1 MTPHYLIFCFSGQ
14 QNKTYYLLKRNK
26 TLGYHIL
33 RRNLISCLFY
43 LPIFFRFVTLVFP
56 LDMKLYA
63 FVDNSDFFVKQIFFW
78 ETNIFWNKYFLKQVL
93 ESKTQQTLDTTGD
106 ITIGNFTEKL
116 KSKFLWRI
124 YDGKLGLFLFF
135 NTT

>member
-43 LPIFFRFVTLVFP
+43 LPICFRFVTLVFP

-63 FVDNSDFFVKQIFFW
+63 FVDNSDFFC
-78 ETNIFWNKYFLKQVL
+78 ETNIFWNKYFFETSAWEQDANTGHHRRHNDWKFHWKIEIQIFIKDLWW
-93 ESKTQQTLDTTGD
+93 KT
-106 ITIGNFTEKL
+106 FT
-116 KSKFLWRI
+116 
-124 YDGKLGLFLFF
+124 GLFLFF